1 MGAGVLI
8 TALTA
13 GWPWWLLVLAIV
25 SITGS
30 WIWTR
35 AE

>member
-1 MGAGVLI
+1 VVL

-13 GWPWWLLVLAIV
+13 GWPWWLVTLAVV